1 MPAPSACVVPEV
13 WRDEVWVAALQGQAV
28 PPDLGGGRNC
38 HQTNTYFVATSCH
51 PRYSQG
57 ELPAGSEQWSRALSP
72 KGQVSLIPTLPPA
85 AVWLL
90 MPAAPLCA
98 SLSLCTS
105 DSRIPPKSNAHD

>member
-72 KGQVSLIPTLPPA
+72 KGSGEFNPHSPSCCCV
-85 AVWLL
+85 
-90 MPAAPLCA
+90 A
-98 SLSLCTS
+98 SYASCTSLCLS
-105 DSRIPPKSNAHD
+105 FSLHK